1 MKKIHEEFR
10 QFLKDNDCYTDF
22 CLNLWN
28 HRKKTFK
35 EYLESEDEPI
45 EERHFVGGAFI
56 FANDESDYWELVDKK
71 WRTKLLE

>member
-35 EYLESEDEPI
+35 EYLESEDEPV
-45 EERHFVGGAFI
+45 EPRHFLQSSFI
-56 FANDESDYWELVDKK
+56 FEDDLWDIVDKK